1 MDRRRHSPDQI
12 AVCGDAPMSRMPPS
26 ESPEKGSPVSDSPEE
41 ETVAGEALPDD
52 PIELAKVIHNK
63 LRELKTAK
71 AVTNVWM
78 NTFMASART

>member
-1 MDRRRHSPDQI
+1 
-12 AVCGDAPMSRMPPS
+12 MPPS